1 MDETLVRGLL
11 ETALGDEPPIGP
23 ARTQFAAGRHQA
35 APPCPDAACRQRS
48 GGRGRRGRGHTS
60 GDRGLWQNHRRA
72 AHRVAVSLPKVPSVP
87 TGTAYVIN
95 SGGGTVTPID
105 LATNTAGKPID
116 VPGEPVALTAAPDGA
131 AAYVA
136 NQPSSTVTPI
146 NLRSNKPE
154 KPIKIGSGWDS
165 GFEAIVTVP

>member
-1 MDETLVRGLL
+1 MA
-11 ETALGDEPPIGP
+11 TAGP
-23 ARTQFAAGRHQA
+23 RTGSQF
-35 APPCPDAACRQRS
+35 
-48 GGRGRRGRGHTS
+48 
-60 GDRGLWQNHRRA
+60 
-72 AHRVAVSLPKVPSVP
+72 SLPKVPSVP